1 MLVFLVWIYGFLK
14 DLDVLFF
21 GIGSFRLLIQRC
33 KNLTGWG
40 SLFDQGEDWPDESEI
55 CPTNGFLWG
64 WTACGVVAA
73 GRKQRRPRAACPKG
87 NHKTFCGG
95 GLFWA
100 VVPRRKIK
108 PPRVFSAAAIFLS
121 GPTMFQAFSGNLDVI
136 NWTDFTFTSPG
147 FCPWHLQ
154 GFSGSGFEFCYT
166 VQMVLHLVFRDTG

>member
-1 MLVFLVWIYGFLK
+1 LVFLVWIYGFLK

-33 KNLTGWG
+33 KNVIGWG
-40 SLFDQGEDWPDESEI
+40 SLFDQGEVWPDESDI
-55 CPTNGFLWG
+55 CPTNGFLGG
-64 WTACGVVAA
+64 WAACG
-73 GRKQRRPRAACPKG
+73 GSSG
-87 NHKTFCGG
+87 
-95 GLFWA
+95 
-100 VVPRRKIK
+100 RRKIK

-147 FCPWHLQ
+147 FCPWHLS

-166 VQMVLHLVFRDTG
+166 VQMVLHLVLQDTG